1 MVGCAAGCTW
11 LFPRPIARA
20 STRTTRPRLRQAAS
34 TTARRV
40 CARIITP
47 TTMVPSCLIRTVTT
61 SKPAVTCRNKH
72 EQFSPRIARMNTDKA
87 LIESNLTE
95 HVIGVFYSVYNEL
108 GCGFLESVY
117 ENAMALALR
126 VAGFDAAQQ
135 VSLSVKFRG
144 QAVGTFR
151 ADIVVEKRV
160 VLEINAVERLAL
172 VHEAQLIN
180 YLKTS
185 EIQVG
190 LLLNFGPHAEFKRRI
205 FK

>member
-1 MVGCAAGCTW
+1 
-11 LFPRPIARA
+11 
-20 STRTTRPRLRQAAS
+20 
-34 TTARRV
+34 
-40 CARIITP
+40 
-47 TTMVPSCLIRTVTT
+47 
-61 SKPAVTCRNKH
+61 
-72 EQFSPRIARMNTDKA
+72 MNTDKA

-160 VLEINAVERLAL
+160 VLEIKAVERLAL

-180 YLKTS
+180 YLKAS

-190 LLLNFGPHAEFKRRI
+190 LLFNFGPHAEFKRRI